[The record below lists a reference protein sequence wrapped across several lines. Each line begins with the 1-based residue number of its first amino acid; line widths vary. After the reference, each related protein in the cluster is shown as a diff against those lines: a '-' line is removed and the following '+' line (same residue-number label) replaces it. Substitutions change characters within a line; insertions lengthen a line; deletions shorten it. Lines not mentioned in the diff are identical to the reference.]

1 VRVAIPGAKNGI
13 KALAT
18 LNHART
24 KDSADR
30 SSVATPA
37 TVVPLRVPKPAA
49 FLVSPDGAL
58 WSEVGALA
66 GDELNLR
73 QTDSIAELCQA
84 TAAGQGG
91 IVIWDTREET
101 DRSAEFSRL
110 QQHSSQLATIVV
122 DNSGRSDFWR
132 PLLHQGLIVAQLSL
146 PIAAA
151 PLASALAA
159 ARGRLPSPAHPL
171 ARSTDQP
178 ADEPPPPRSDQ
189 RADAKPGTKLPLAA
203 IAAGALAAAAAGYFY
218 WNQQRGEP
226 APAQAVTPGPS
237 SPRASA
243 APPSPAA
250 GKTPADAGNTD
261 EKIDLLLE
269 RARQAMLDRH
279 YMEPAD
285 TSALA
290 LYQDVLTYDPGNG
303 EARQGLQRI
312 AQILIT
318 RVQSNLDEKRFDLA
332 LQALETARNITPDDP
347 RIAPLDQ
354 RIASLRAEL
363 GPAQIQAALNAK
375 NFDKAAQ
382 LLDEAAR
389 AKILGAASLSQLRD
403 ELGRRRADANV
414 ANLLKLIEARL
425 QQDRLIDPLEDNAA
439 YYLQKARGA
448 GATPDQVQLFSQELS
463 TRLLAG
469 ARTAIEQ
476 RRFSTAERQLSE
488 AVNAGAQAGAVTA
501 LQRDLAA
508 AQAQQSKDKADQNSL
523 LELAQS
529 RLAQGTLLEP
539 EGDNAWFYLNQLRTT
554 NPKNA
559 GLAALAS
566 GLQAQLAARARAA
579 LDAGNPSVAE
589 PLLARAAELGPNNE
603 VNDLSARLAQAKQSD
618 KNAAPV
624 PTSAQLVVT
633 TPTRLEYPRA
643 ALHQGTEG
651 WVSLSFTVDT
661 TGKVTNIKVLDASPP
676 GVFNDA
682 AVRALSRTRYKPVLN
697 NGTAVE
703 VPARVRLVF
712 KMEGN

>member
-1 VRVAIPGAKNGI
+1 MR
-13 KALAT
+13 
-18 LNHART
+18 
-24 KDSADR
+24 DSADR

-37 TVVPLRVPKPAA
+37 TAMPLRAPKPAT

-73 QTDSIAELCQA
+73 QTDSIAELCQG
-84 TAAGQGG
+84 TAPGQVG

-110 QQHSSQLATIVV
+110 QQHSAQLATIVV
-122 DNSGRSDFWR
+122 DNAGRSDFWR
-132 PLLHQGLIVAQLSL
+132 PMLQQGLLVAQLSL

-151 PLASALAA
+151 PFASALAA
-159 ARGRLPSPAHPL
+159 ARARLPTAAHPL

-178 ADEPPPPRSDQ
+178 AEEPAAPRDDQ
-189 RADAKPGTKLPLAA
+189 RAAAKPGSKRPLAA
-203 IAAGALAAAAAGYFY
+203 IVLGVLAAAAAGYFY
-218 WNQQRGEP
+218 WSQQHGEP
-226 APAQAVTPGPS
+226 APAQAVTPAPA
-237 SPRASA
+237 SPTTTARA
-243 APPSPAA
+243 
-250 GKTPADAGNTD
+250 PADAGSTD
-261 EKIDLLLE
+261 EKVDLLLE

-285 TSALA
+285 TGALA
-290 LYQDVLTYDPGNG
+290 LYQDVLAYDPVNG

-318 RVQSNLDEKRFDLA
+318 RVQSDLEEKRFDLA
-332 LQALETARNITPDDP
+332 LQALETARNLTPDDP

-354 RIASLRAEL
+354 RIANLRAEL

-389 AKILGAASLSQLRD
+389 AKILSAASLSQLRD
-403 ELGRRRADANV
+403 ELGRRRADATV

-425 QQDRLIDPLEDNAA
+425 QQDRLIDPPEDNAA

-469 ARTAIEQ
+469 ARSAIEQ
-476 RRFSTAERQLSE
+476 RRFSAAERQLAE
-488 AVNAGAQAGAVTA
+488 AVNAGAQTGAVTA

-529 RLAQGTLLEP
+529 RLAQGALVEP
-539 EGDNAWFYLNQLRTT
+539 DGDNAWFYLNQLRTA

-566 GLQAQLAARARAA
+566 GLQAQLTARARAA
-579 LDAGNPSVAE
+579 LDAGNPAVAE
-589 PLLARAAELGPNNE
+589 PLLARAAELGPNND

-618 KNAAPV
+618 KNAAQAPAN
-624 PTSAQLVVT
+624 AQLVVT

-697 NGTAVE
+697 NGTAIE